1 MGERV
6 VVTGMGAVTPLGPD
20 IESSWQAAL
29 AGTSGVSPITLF
41 DPARMKCRIAAQ
53 VKGFDPTA
61 YMHPKIAKR
70 NDRVVQLGIAAA
82 KQAVKH
88 AQLTID
94 ASNADEIGVIV
105 GSGVGG
111 IGSLSTQI
119 EVMLTRGPERI
130 NPFLV
135 PMFIVDMLS
144 GMISIEVGARGV
156 NYSIISACASSG
168 HCIGEAYETIRR
180 GDARAVLAGGAEAG
194 IVPVGI
200 GSFDAMRA
208 LSTRNDDPEHASR
221 PFDSDRDGFV
231 MGEGGGVFL
240 LEALSSARE
249 RGAQVFGELV
259 GYGASGDAHHI
270 TSPSESGEGAARAMQ
285 IAFRKAALAPDDID
299 YINAH
304 ATSTADGDRAETAAV
319 KSVFGR
325 RAYDVPMSSTK
336 SMTGHLM
343 GAGAAVEGM
352 FCLLAMRD
360 GIVPPTMNLVEPDPA
375 CDLDYVPNQ
384 ARQHRVDIALSN
396 SFGFGGHNNTLI
408 FKAFRD

>member
-1 MGERV
+1 MSERV
-6 VVTGMGAVTPLGPD
+6 VITGMGAVTPLGQD
-20 IESSWQAAL
+20 IETSWRAAL
-29 AGTSGVSPITLF
+29 AGTSGVSPIMLF
-41 DPARMKCRIAAQ
+41 DPAAMKCRIAAQ
-53 VKGFDPTA
+53 VKDFDPSA
-61 YMHPKIAKR
+61 YMHPKVAKR

-82 KQAVKH
+82 KQAVAH

-94 ASNADEIGVIV
+94 GSNAEDIGVIV

-119 EVMLTRGPERI
+119 EVMLHRGPDRI

-144 GMISIEVGARGV
+144 GMISIETGARGV
-156 NYSIISACASSG
+156 NYSIISACATAG
-168 HCIGEAYETIRR
+168 HCIGEAFETIRR
-180 GDARAVLAGGAEAG
+180 GDARAILAGGAEAG

-221 PFDSDRDGFV
+221 PFDTERDGFV
-231 MGEGGGVFL
+231 MGEGGGVFV

-249 RGAQVFGELV
+249 RGVPIIGELV

-270 TSPSESGEGAARAMQ
+270 TSPHESGEGAARAMKL
-285 IAFRKAALAPDDID
+285 AFKKAGLAPSDVD

-304 ATSTADGDRAETAAV
+304 ATSTPDGDRAETAAI
-319 KSVFGR
+319 KSVFGK
-325 RAYDVPMSSTK
+325 RAYDVPVSSTK

-360 GIVPPTMNLVEPDPA
+360 GMVPPTMNLVEPDPA

-384 ARQHRVDIALSN
+384 ARERRVEVALSN

-408 FKAFRD
+408 FKAFQD

>member
-53 VKGFDPTA
+53 VKDFDPTA

-82 KQAVKH
+82 KQAVQH

-180 GDARAVLAGGAEAG
+180 GDARAILAGGAEAG

-231 MGEGGGVFL
+231 MGEGGGVFV

-270 TSPSESGEGAARAMQ
+270 TSPSESGEGAARAIQ

>member
-1 MGERV
+1 MSERV

-53 VKGFDPTA
+53 VKDFDPTV

-82 KQAVKH
+82 KQAVQH

-144 GMISIEVGARGV
+144 GMISIETGARGV

-180 GDARAVLAGGAEAG
+180 GDARAILAGGAEAG

-221 PFDSDRDGFV
+221 PFDSERDGFV
-231 MGEGGGVFL
+231 MGEGGGIFV
-240 LEALSSARE
+240 LEALGSARE

-285 IAFRKAALAPDDID
+285 IAFRKAGLTPDDID
-299 YINAH
+299 YVNAH
-304 ATSTADGDRAETAAV
+304 ATSTADGDRAETAAI
-319 KSVFGR
+319 KSVFGK

-360 GIVPPTMNLVEPDPA
+360 GVVPPTMNLVEPDPA

-384 ARQHRVDIALSN
+384 ARQRRVEIALSN

-408 FKAFRD
+408 FKAFQD

>member
-29 AGTSGVSPITLF
+29 AGTNGVSPITLF

-53 VKGFDPTA
+53 VKDFDPTA

-82 KQAVKH
+82 KQAVQH

-180 GDARAVLAGGAEAG
+180 GDARAILAGGAEAG

-231 MGEGGGVFL
+231 MGEGGGVFV

>member
-53 VKGFDPTA
+53 VKDFDPTA

-82 KQAVKH
+82 KQAVQH

-94 ASNADEIGVIV
+94 TSNADEIGVIV

-119 EVMLTRGPERI
+119 EVMLTRGPDRI

-156 NYSIISACASSG
+156 NYSIVSACATSG

-180 GDARAVLAGGAEAG
+180 GDAKAILAGGAEAG

-208 LSTRNDDPEHASR
+208 LSTR
-221 PFDSDRDGFV
+221 
-231 MGEGGGVFL
+231 
-240 LEALSSARE
+240 
-249 RGAQVFGELV
+249 
-259 GYGASGDAHHI
+259 
-270 TSPSESGEGAARAMQ
+270 
-285 IAFRKAALAPDDID
+285 
-299 YINAH
+299 
-304 ATSTADGDRAETAAV
+304 
-319 KSVFGR
+319 
-325 RAYDVPMSSTK
+325 
-336 SMTGHLM
+336 
-343 GAGAAVEGM
+343 
-352 FCLLAMRD
+352 
-360 GIVPPTMNLVEPDPA
+360 
-375 CDLDYVPNQ
+375 
-384 ARQHRVDIALSN
+384 
-396 SFGFGGHNNTLI
+396 
-408 FKAFRD
+408 

>member
-29 AGTSGVSPITLF
+29 AGKSGVSPIELF

-53 VKGFDPTA
+53 VKDFDPTV

-82 KQAVKH
+82 KQAVEH

-94 ASNADEIGVIV
+94 PSNADEIGVIV

-119 EVMLTRGPERI
+119 EVMLTRGPDRI

-144 GMISIEVGARGV
+144 GMISIETGARGV
-156 NYSIISACASSG
+156 NYSIVSACASSG

-180 GDARAVLAGGAEAG
+180 GDARVILAGGAEAG

-221 PFDSDRDGFV
+221 PFDSERDGFV
-231 MGEGGGVFL
+231 MGEGGGIFV
-240 LEALSSARE
+240 LEALGSARE
-249 RGAQVFGELV
+249 RGAQVYGELV

-285 IAFRKAALAPDDID
+285 IAFRKAGLTPGDID

-319 KSVFGR
+319 KSVFGK

-360 GIVPPTMNLVEPDPA
+360 GVVPPTMNLVEPDTA

-384 ARQHRVDIALSN
+384 ARQRRVEIALSN